1 MSDNNMN
8 QMPDGMNP
16 NGADGPQ
23 PSQNQQGDAG
33 QQYSADQQ
41 YAGQY
46 GQQQYDANQQYA
58 ADQQYAGQYGQQQYG
73 ANQQY
78 AGQYGQQQYGANQ
91 QYAGQYGQQQYGA
104 NQQYAGQ
111 YGQQQ
116 YGANQQYAGQ
126 YGQQQYGANQQ
137 YAGQY
142 GQQQYGANQQY
153 AGQYGQ
159 QQYGANQQYAGQYG
173 QQQYDA
179 NQQFAGQQFADQYG
193 QQMNAQQSVYDQTV
207 NMYGDQAHKPES
219 PKKRK
224 GIKIAI
230 IAVVAALVIIAAFV
244 VVFFVFIK
252 KSPKDAVKDAM
263 ENTAKELENNNIAG
277 IVGADD
283 IDVDKLDVQSDFT
296 IDKVAG
302 DGQLDGSTFTFD
314 ASTAKSD
321 GQNSFKLGSS
331 MTLAGETVSADVVMI
346 GQTLYMSCPDLFTKT
361 FSFDMNSVMA
371 ELDSKDAGAGG
382 SVDSEALQKIID
394 EDLKPAADKLAES
407 ITYEK
412 VGKDEFTNANGKTI
426 KADHYTVTI
435 TTDAID
441 EFSQALVDCLNKYMD
456 SNLSDD
462 MMDQMG
468 VTKDQLKQSI
478 GTIPSL
484 VSAVM
489 TKDAVANVYVENDKV
504 IRVDWDYDL
513 AAAGVKISFTAD
525 YMGDGNVT
533 SDAVTK
539 IALTYGSDVN
549 IELKSESKTDTSGDK
564 ISTDKKYTLSAMSGG
579 ESQEF
584 TGNVTSDYD
593 KNSGKMSGSISVDVQ
608 GETAQAAF
616 EGVLADV
623 KKGESFS
630 INDAKLTVTVSGEDV
645 LQCSGNL
652 KVAEKDNKIEAPAA
666 GDVVDYSVLNSDDV
680 DQYINMDKM
689 EKIVSAWSEI
699 FDSVSVDGRL
709 DGKFG
714 TDSKDT
720 EEEEPETTEAATTE
734 EATTEKS
741 NDSTE
746 EKDLSKVTL
755 SLGDKSVK
763 INDPKGY
770 ERSYA
775 SEYTISYNDEKG
787 DVYASYS
794 TYTHYS
800 ASDLVKNM
808 KDTYT
813 EYYNDENSKVNEMT
827 DGTVKAKDGT
837 EVTYLVI
844 QLTSYDMDRT
854 EVLLV
859 YPTGEDV
866 VTCSI
871 SYWDKVDKVDA
882 QKLCETFMD
891 AIEIK

>member
-58 ADQQYAGQYGQQQYG
+58 AD
-73 ANQQY
+73 
-78 AGQYGQQQYGANQ
+78 
-91 QYAGQYGQQQYGA
+91 
-104 NQQYAGQ
+104 QQYAGQ

-296 IDKVAG
+296 LDKVAG

>member
-46 GQQQYDANQQYA
+46 GQQQY
-58 ADQQYAGQYGQQQYG
+58 G

-91 QYAGQYGQQQYGA
+91 QYAGQYGQQQY
-104 NQQYAGQ
+104 
-111 YGQQQ
+111 
-116 YGANQQYAGQ
+116 
-126 YGQQQYGANQQ
+126 
-137 YAGQY
+137 
-142 GQQQYGANQQY
+142 
-153 AGQYGQ
+153 
-159 QQYGANQQYAGQYG
+159 AGQYG

-179 NQQFAGQQFADQYG
+179 NQQFADQYG

-263 ENTAKELENNNIAG
+263 ENTAKELENNNIVG

-302 DGQLDGSTFTFD
+302 DGKLDGSTFTFD

-321 GQNSFKLGSS
+321 GQNSFKLDSS

-652 KVAEKDNKIEAPAA
+652 KIAEKDNKIEAPAA

-699 FDSVSVDGRL
+699 FDSVSVDSRL

-746 EKDLSKVTL
+746 EEDLSKVTL

>member
-58 ADQQYAGQYGQQQYG
+58 AD
-73 ANQQY
+73 
-78 AGQYGQQQYGANQ
+78 
-91 QYAGQYGQQQYGA
+91 
-104 NQQYAGQ
+104 QQYAGQ

-230 IAVVAALVIIAAFV
+230 IAVVAALVIIAALV

-263 ENTAKELENNNIAG
+263 ENTAKELENNNIVG

-302 DGQLDGSTFTFD
+302 DGKLDGSTFTFD

>member
-126 YGQQQYGANQQ
+126 YGQQQY
-137 YAGQY
+137 
-142 GQQQYGANQQY
+142 
-153 AGQYGQ
+153 
-159 QQYGANQQYAGQYG
+159 
-173 QQQYDA
+173 DA
-179 NQQFAGQQFADQYG
+179 NQQFADQYG

-263 ENTAKELENNNIAG
+263 ENTAKELENNNIVG

-302 DGQLDGSTFTFD
+302 DGKLDGSTFTFD

-699 FDSVSVDGRL
+699 FDSVSVDSRL

>member
-33 QQYSADQQ
+33 QQYS
-41 YAGQY
+41 
-46 GQQQYDANQQYA
+46 

-116 YGANQQYAGQ
+116 Y
-126 YGQQQYGANQQ
+126 
-137 YAGQY
+137 
-142 GQQQYGANQQY
+142 
-153 AGQYGQ
+153 
-159 QQYGANQQYAGQYG
+159 AGQYG

-179 NQQFAGQQFADQYG
+179 NQQFADQYG

-263 ENTAKELENNNIAG
+263 ENTAKELENNNIVG

-302 DGQLDGSTFTFD
+302 DGKLDGSTFTFD

-346 GQTLYMSCPDLFTKT
+346 GQTLYMSCLDLFTKT

-513 AAAGVKISFTAD
+513 AAAGVKLSFTAD

-699 FDSVSVDGRL
+699 FDSVSVDSRL

-746 EKDLSKVTL
+746 EEDLSKVTL
-755 SLGDKSVK
+755 SLGGKSVK

>member
-78 AGQYGQQQYGANQ
+78 AGQYGQQQY
-91 QYAGQYGQQQYGA
+91 
-104 NQQYAGQ
+104 
-111 YGQQQ
+111 
-116 YGANQQYAGQ
+116 
-126 YGQQQYGANQQ
+126 
-137 YAGQY
+137 
-142 GQQQYGANQQY
+142 
-153 AGQYGQ
+153 
-159 QQYGANQQYAGQYG
+159 
-173 QQQYDA
+173 DA
-179 NQQFAGQQFADQYG
+179 NQQFADQYG

-263 ENTAKELENNNIAG
+263 ENTAKELENNNIVG

-302 DGQLDGSTFTFD
+302 DGKLDGSTFTFD

-441 EFSQALVDCLNKYMD
+441 EFSQALVDSLNKYMD

-699 FDSVSVDGRL
+699 FDSVSVDSRL

>member
-33 QQYSADQQ
+33 QQYSAD
-41 YAGQY
+41 
-46 GQQQYDANQQYA
+46 
-58 ADQQYAGQYGQQQYG
+58 
-73 ANQQY
+73 
-78 AGQYGQQQYGANQ
+78 Q

-179 NQQFAGQQFADQYG
+179 NQQFADQYG

-263 ENTAKELENNNIAG
+263 ENTAKELENNNIVG

-513 AAAGVKISFTAD
+513 AAAGVKLSFTAD

-746 EKDLSKVTL
+746 EEDLSKVTL

>member
-33 QQYSADQQ
+33 QQYSAD
-41 YAGQY
+41 
-46 GQQQYDANQQYA
+46 
-58 ADQQYAGQYGQQQYG
+58 
-73 ANQQY
+73 
-78 AGQYGQQQYGANQ
+78 
-91 QYAGQYGQQQYGA
+91 
-104 NQQYAGQ
+104 QQYAGQ

-179 NQQFAGQQFADQYG
+179 NQQFADQYG

-263 ENTAKELENNNIAG
+263 ENTAKELENNNIVG

-699 FDSVSVDGRL
+699 FDSVSVDSRL

-746 EKDLSKVTL
+746 EEDLSKVTL

>member
-46 GQQQYDANQQYA
+46 GQQQGDAGQQYS
-58 ADQQYAGQYGQQQYG
+58 AD
-73 ANQQY
+73 
-78 AGQYGQQQYGANQ
+78 
-91 QYAGQYGQQQYGA
+91 
-104 NQQYAGQ
+104 
-111 YGQQQ
+111 
-116 YGANQQYAGQ
+116 
-126 YGQQQYGANQQ
+126 
-137 YAGQY
+137 
-142 GQQQYGANQQY
+142 
-153 AGQYGQ
+153 
-159 QQYGANQQYAGQYG
+159 QQYAGQYG

-179 NQQFAGQQFADQYG
+179 NQQFADQYG

-263 ENTAKELENNNIAG
+263 ENTAKELENNNIVG

-302 DGQLDGSTFTFD
+302 DGKLDGSTFTFD

-321 GQNSFKLGSS
+321 GQNSFKLDSS

-699 FDSVSVDGRL
+699 FDSVSVDSRL

-746 EKDLSKVTL
+746 EEDLSKVTL

>member
-8 QMPDGMNP
+8 QMPDGMNT

-33 QQYSADQQ
+33 QQYS
-41 YAGQY
+41 
-46 GQQQYDANQQYA
+46 

-104 NQQYAGQ
+104 NQQYAGE
-111 YGQQQ
+111 
-116 YGANQQYAGQ
+116 
-126 YGQQQYGANQQ
+126 
-137 YAGQY
+137 
-142 GQQQYGANQQY
+142 
-153 AGQYGQ
+153 
-159 QQYGANQQYAGQYG
+159 YG

-179 NQQFAGQQFADQYG
+179 NQQFADQYG

-263 ENTAKELENNNIAG
+263 ENTAKELENNNIVG

-321 GQNSFKLGSS
+321 GQNSFKLDSS

-699 FDSVSVDGRL
+699 FDSVSVDSRL

-746 EKDLSKVTL
+746 EEDLSKVTL

>member
-33 QQYSADQQ
+33 QQY
-41 YAGQY
+41 
-46 GQQQYDANQQYA
+46 
-58 ADQQYAGQYGQQQYG
+58 AGQYGQQQYG
-73 ANQQY
+73 ANQ
-78 AGQYGQQQYGANQ
+78 
-91 QYAGQYGQQQYGA
+91 
-104 NQQYAGQ
+104 
-111 YGQQQ
+111 
-116 YGANQQYAGQ
+116 
-126 YGQQQYGANQQ
+126 
-137 YAGQY
+137 
-142 GQQQYGANQQY
+142 
-153 AGQYGQ
+153 QYGQ

-179 NQQFAGQQFADQYG
+179 NQQFADQYG

-263 ENTAKELENNNIAG
+263 ENTAKELENNNIVG

-302 DGQLDGSTFTFD
+302 DGKLDGSTFTFD

-371 ELDSKDAGAGG
+371 DLDSKDAGAGG

-746 EKDLSKVTL
+746 EEDLSKVTL

>member
-58 ADQQYAGQYGQQQYG
+58 AD
-73 ANQQY
+73 
-78 AGQYGQQQYGANQ
+78 
-91 QYAGQYGQQQYGA
+91 
-104 NQQYAGQ
+104 
-111 YGQQQ
+111 
-116 YGANQQYAGQ
+116 
-126 YGQQQYGANQQ
+126 
-137 YAGQY
+137 
-142 GQQQYGANQQY
+142 QQY

-230 IAVVAALVIIAAFV
+230 IAVVAALVIIAALV

-504 IRVDWDYDL
+504 IRVDWDYDI
-513 AAAGVKISFTAD
+513 AAAGVKLSFTAD

-564 ISTDKKYTLSAMSGG
+564 ISTDNKYTLSAMSGG

-746 EKDLSKVTL
+746 EEDLSKVTL

>member
-91 QYAGQYGQQQYGA
+91 QYAGQYGQQQY
-104 NQQYAGQ
+104 
-111 YGQQQ
+111 
-116 YGANQQYAGQ
+116 
-126 YGQQQYGANQQ
+126 
-137 YAGQY
+137 
-142 GQQQYGANQQY
+142 
-153 AGQYGQ
+153 
-159 QQYGANQQYAGQYG
+159 
-173 QQQYDA
+173 DA
-179 NQQFAGQQFADQYG
+179 NQQFADQYG

-230 IAVVAALVIIAAFV
+230 IAVVAALVIIAALV

-699 FDSVSVDGRL
+699 FDSVSVDSRL

>member
-78 AGQYGQQQYGANQ
+78 AGQYGQQQY
-91 QYAGQYGQQQYGA
+91 
-104 NQQYAGQ
+104 
-111 YGQQQ
+111 
-116 YGANQQYAGQ
+116 
-126 YGQQQYGANQQ
+126 
-137 YAGQY
+137 
-142 GQQQYGANQQY
+142 
-153 AGQYGQ
+153 
-159 QQYGANQQYAGQYG
+159 
-173 QQQYDA
+173 DA
-179 NQQFAGQQFADQYG
+179 NQQFADQYG

-263 ENTAKELENNNIAG
+263 ENTAKELENNNIVG

-699 FDSVSVDGRL
+699 FDSVSVDSRL

-746 EKDLSKVTL
+746 EEDLSKVTL

>member
-33 QQYSADQQ
+33 QQYSAD
-41 YAGQY
+41 
-46 GQQQYDANQQYA
+46 
-58 ADQQYAGQYGQQQYG
+58 
-73 ANQQY
+73 
-78 AGQYGQQQYGANQ
+78 
-91 QYAGQYGQQQYGA
+91 
-104 NQQYAGQ
+104 
-111 YGQQQ
+111 
-116 YGANQQYAGQ
+116 QQYAGQ

-179 NQQFAGQQFADQYG
+179 NQQFADQYG

-263 ENTAKELENNNIAG
+263 ENTAKELENNNIVG

-302 DGQLDGSTFTFD
+302 DGKLDGSTFTFD

-513 AAAGVKISFTAD
+513 AAAGVKLSFTAD

-720 EEEEPETTEAATTE
+720 EEEEAATTEAATTE

-746 EKDLSKVTL
+746 EEDLSKVTL

-871 SYWDKVDKVDA
+871 SYWDKVDKVDV

>member
-33 QQYSADQQ
+33 QQYSAD
-41 YAGQY
+41 
-46 GQQQYDANQQYA
+46 
-58 ADQQYAGQYGQQQYG
+58 
-73 ANQQY
+73 
-78 AGQYGQQQYGANQ
+78 
-91 QYAGQYGQQQYGA
+91 
-104 NQQYAGQ
+104 QQYAGQ

-179 NQQFAGQQFADQYG
+179 NQQFADQYG

-263 ENTAKELENNNIAG
+263 ENTAKELENNNIVG

-302 DGQLDGSTFTFD
+302 DGKLDGSTFTFD

-513 AAAGVKISFTAD
+513 AAAGVKLSFTAD

-720 EEEEPETTEAATTE
+720 EEEEAATTEAATTE

-746 EKDLSKVTL
+746 EEDLSKVTL

-871 SYWDKVDKVDA
+871 SYWDKVDKVDV

>member
-58 ADQQYAGQYGQQQYG
+58 AD
-73 ANQQY
+73 
-78 AGQYGQQQYGANQ
+78 
-91 QYAGQYGQQQYGA
+91 
-104 NQQYAGQ
+104 
-111 YGQQQ
+111 
-116 YGANQQYAGQ
+116 
-126 YGQQQYGANQQ
+126 
-137 YAGQY
+137 
-142 GQQQYGANQQY
+142 QQY

-230 IAVVAALVIIAAFV
+230 IAVVAALVIIAALV

-441 EFSQALVDCLNKYMD
+441 EFSQALVDCLNKYLD

-608 GETAQAAF
+608 GETAQAVF

-652 KVAEKDNKIEAPAA
+652 KVAEKDNKIEAPVA

-699 FDSVSVDGRL
+699 FDSVSVDSRL

>member
-58 ADQQYAGQYGQQQYG
+58 ANQQYGQQQYG

-91 QYAGQYGQQQYGA
+91 QYAGQYGQQQYDA
-104 NQQYAGQ
+104 NQQYNAG
-111 YGQQQ
+111 
-116 YGANQQYAGQ
+116 
-126 YGQQQYGANQQ
+126 
-137 YAGQY
+137 
-142 GQQQYGANQQY
+142 
-153 AGQYGQ
+153 

-263 ENTAKELENNNIAG
+263 ENTAKELENNNIVG

-513 AAAGVKISFTAD
+513 AAAGVKLSFTAD

-608 GETAQAAF
+608 GETAQAVF

-699 FDSVSVDGRL
+699 FDSVSVDSRL

-746 EKDLSKVTL
+746 EEDLSKVTL

>member
-46 GQQQYDANQQYA
+46 GQQQYDVNQQYA
-58 ADQQYAGQYGQQQYG
+58 AD
-73 ANQQY
+73 
-78 AGQYGQQQYGANQ
+78 
-91 QYAGQYGQQQYGA
+91 
-104 NQQYAGQ
+104 QQYAGQ

>member
-58 ADQQYAGQYGQQQYG
+58 ANQQYGQQQYGANQQYAGQQYGQQQYG

-78 AGQYGQQQYGANQ
+78 AGQYGQQQYDANQ
-91 QYAGQYGQQQYGA
+91 QYNAG
-104 NQQYAGQ
+104 
-111 YGQQQ
+111 
-116 YGANQQYAGQ
+116 
-126 YGQQQYGANQQ
+126 
-137 YAGQY
+137 
-142 GQQQYGANQQY
+142 
-153 AGQYGQ
+153 

-346 GQTLYMSCPDLFTKT
+346 GQTIYMSCPDLFTKT

-513 AAAGVKISFTAD
+513 AAAGVKLSFTAD

-608 GETAQAAF
+608 GETAQAVF

-699 FDSVSVDGRL
+699 FDSVSVDSRL

-746 EKDLSKVTL
+746 EEDLSKVTL

>member
-33 QQYSADQQ
+33 QQYS
-41 YAGQY
+41 
-46 GQQQYDANQQYA
+46 

-116 YGANQQYAGQ
+116 Y
-126 YGQQQYGANQQ
+126 
-137 YAGQY
+137 
-142 GQQQYGANQQY
+142 
-153 AGQYGQ
+153 
-159 QQYGANQQYAGQYG
+159 AGQYG

-179 NQQFAGQQFADQYG
+179 NQQFADQYG

-263 ENTAKELENNNIAG
+263 ENTAKELENNNIVG

-513 AAAGVKISFTAD
+513 AAAGVKLSFTAD

-699 FDSVSVDGRL
+699 FDSVSVDSRL

-746 EKDLSKVTL
+746 EEDLSKVTL

>member
-58 ADQQYAGQYGQQQYG
+58 AD
-73 ANQQY
+73 
-78 AGQYGQQQYGANQ
+78 
-91 QYAGQYGQQQYGA
+91 
-104 NQQYAGQ
+104 QQYAGQ

-533 SDAVTK
+533 SDAGTK

-746 EKDLSKVTL
+746 EEDLSKVTL

>member
-58 ADQQYAGQYGQQQYG
+58 AD
-73 ANQQY
+73 
-78 AGQYGQQQYGANQ
+78 
-91 QYAGQYGQQQYGA
+91 
-104 NQQYAGQ
+104 QQYAGQ

-263 ENTAKELENNNIAG
+263 ENTAKELENNNIVG

-302 DGQLDGSTFTFD
+302 DGKLDGSTFTFD

-608 GETAQAAF
+608 GETAQAVF

>member
-46 GQQQYDANQQYA
+46 GQQQY
-58 ADQQYAGQYGQQQYG
+58 G

-91 QYAGQYGQQQYGA
+91 QYAGP
-104 NQQYAGQ
+104 
-111 YGQQQ
+111 
-116 YGANQQYAGQ
+116 
-126 YGQQQYGANQQ
+126 
-137 YAGQY
+137 
-142 GQQQYGANQQY
+142 
-153 AGQYGQ
+153 YGQ

-179 NQQFAGQQFADQYG
+179 NQQFADQYG

-263 ENTAKELENNNIAG
+263 ENTAKELENNNIVG

-513 AAAGVKISFTAD
+513 AAAGVKLSFTAD

-699 FDSVSVDGRL
+699 FDSVSVDSRL

-746 EKDLSKVTL
+746 EEDLSKVTL

>member
-46 GQQQYDANQQYA
+46 GQQQYD
-58 ADQQYAGQYGQQQYG
+58 
-73 ANQQY
+73 
-78 AGQYGQQQYGANQ
+78 
-91 QYAGQYGQQQYGA
+91 
-104 NQQYAGQ
+104 
-111 YGQQQ
+111 
-116 YGANQQYAGQ
+116 
-126 YGQQQYGANQQ
+126 ANQQ

-193 QQMNAQQSVYDQTV
+193 QQMNAQQRVYDQTV

-230 IAVVAALVIIAAFV
+230 IAVVAALVIIAALV

>member
-46 GQQQYDANQQYA
+46 GQQQYD
-58 ADQQYAGQYGQQQYG
+58 
-73 ANQQY
+73 
-78 AGQYGQQQYGANQ
+78 
-91 QYAGQYGQQQYGA
+91 A

-230 IAVVAALVIIAAFV
+230 IAVVAALVIIAALV

-302 DGQLDGSTFTFD
+302 DGKLDGSTFTFD

-608 GETAQAAF
+608 GETAQAVF

-699 FDSVSVDGRL
+699 FDSVSVDSRL

>member
-23 PSQNQQGDAG
+23 PSQNQQGDAD

-46 GQQQYDANQQYA
+46 GQQQYGTNQQYA
-58 ADQQYAGQYGQQQYG
+58 
-73 ANQQY
+73 
-78 AGQYGQQQYGANQ
+78 
-91 QYAGQYGQQQYGA
+91 
-104 NQQYAGQ
+104 
-111 YGQQQ
+111 
-116 YGANQQYAGQ
+116 
-126 YGQQQYGANQQ
+126 
-137 YAGQY
+137 
-142 GQQQYGANQQY
+142 ANQQY

-179 NQQFAGQQFADQYG
+179 NQQFADQYG

-263 ENTAKELENNNIAG
+263 ENTAKELENNNIVG

-513 AAAGVKISFTAD
+513 AAAGVKLSFTAD

-608 GETAQAAF
+608 GETAQAVF

-652 KVAEKDNKIEAPAA
+652 KVAEKDNKIEAPVA

-699 FDSVSVDGRL
+699 FDSVSVDSRL

-734 EATTEKS
+734 KATTEKS

-746 EKDLSKVTL
+746 EEDLSKVTL

>member
-78 AGQYGQQQYGANQ
+78 AGQYGQQQY
-91 QYAGQYGQQQYGA
+91 
-104 NQQYAGQ
+104 
-111 YGQQQ
+111 
-116 YGANQQYAGQ
+116 
-126 YGQQQYGANQQ
+126 
-137 YAGQY
+137 
-142 GQQQYGANQQY
+142 
-153 AGQYGQ
+153 
-159 QQYGANQQYAGQYG
+159 
-173 QQQYDA
+173 DA
-179 NQQFAGQQFADQYG
+179 NQQFADQYG

-230 IAVVAALVIIAAFV
+230 IAVVAALVIIAALV

-699 FDSVSVDGRL
+699 FDSVSVDSRL

-746 EKDLSKVTL
+746 EEDLSKVTL

>member
-16 NGADGPQ
+16 NGADGLQ

-58 ADQQYAGQYGQQQYG
+58 GQYGQQQYNAGQQYG

-78 AGQYGQQQYGANQ
+78 AGQYGQQQYDVNQ
-91 QYAGQYGQQQYGA
+91 QYAGQYGQQQYD
-104 NQQYAGQ
+104 
-111 YGQQQ
+111 
-116 YGANQQYAGQ
+116 
-126 YGQQQYGANQQ
+126 
-137 YAGQY
+137 
-142 GQQQYGANQQY
+142 
-153 AGQYGQ
+153 
-159 QQYGANQQYAGQYG
+159 ANQQYAGQYG

-230 IAVVAALVIIAAFV
+230 IAVVAALVIIAALV

-513 AAAGVKISFTAD
+513 AAAGVKLSFTAD

-666 GDVVDYSVLNSDDV
+666 GDVVDYSVLNSDDGE
-680 DQYINMDKM
+680 QYINMDKM
-689 EKIVSAWSEI
+689 EKIVSAWSEV
-699 FDSVSVDGRL
+699 FDSVSVDSRL
-709 DGKFG
+709 DGKLG
-714 TDSKDT
+714 TDSEDI

-746 EKDLSKVTL
+746 EEDLSKVTL

>member
-33 QQYSADQQ
+33 QQYSAD
-41 YAGQY
+41 
-46 GQQQYDANQQYA
+46 
-58 ADQQYAGQYGQQQYG
+58 
-73 ANQQY
+73 
-78 AGQYGQQQYGANQ
+78 
-91 QYAGQYGQQQYGA
+91 
-104 NQQYAGQ
+104 QQYAGQ

-179 NQQFAGQQFADQYG
+179 NQQFADQYG

-230 IAVVAALVIIAAFV
+230 IAVVAALVIIAALV

-263 ENTAKELENNNIAG
+263 ENTAKELENNNIVG

-504 IRVDWDYDL
+504 IRVDWDYDI
-513 AAAGVKISFTAD
+513 AAAGVKLSFTAD

-564 ISTDKKYTLSAMSGG
+564 ISTDNKYTLSAMSGG

-746 EKDLSKVTL
+746 EEDLSKVTL

>member
-33 QQYSADQQ
+33 QQYSAD
-41 YAGQY
+41 
-46 GQQQYDANQQYA
+46 
-58 ADQQYAGQYGQQQYG
+58 
-73 ANQQY
+73 
-78 AGQYGQQQYGANQ
+78 Q

-179 NQQFAGQQFADQYG
+179 NQQFADQYG

-263 ENTAKELENNNIAG
+263 ENTAKELENNNIVG

-302 DGQLDGSTFTFD
+302 DGKLDGSTFTFD

-321 GQNSFKLGSS
+321 GQNSFKLDSS

-699 FDSVSVDGRL
+699 FDSVSVDSRL

-734 EATTEKS
+734 KATTEKS

-746 EKDLSKVTL
+746 EEDLSKVTL

>member
-91 QYAGQYGQQQYGA
+91 QYAGQYGQQ
-104 NQQYAGQ
+104 
-111 YGQQQ
+111 
-116 YGANQQYAGQ
+116 
-126 YGQQQYGANQQ
+126 
-137 YAGQY
+137 
-142 GQQQYGANQQY
+142 
-153 AGQYGQ
+153 
-159 QQYGANQQYAGQYG
+159 
-173 QQQYDA
+173 
-179 NQQFAGQQFADQYG
+179 
-193 QQMNAQQSVYDQTV
+193 MNAQQSVYDQTV

-230 IAVVAALVIIAAFV
+230 IAVVAALVIIAALV

-608 GETAQAAF
+608 GETAQAVF

-699 FDSVSVDGRL
+699 FDSVSVDSRL

>member
-33 QQYSADQQ
+33 QQYS
-41 YAGQY
+41 
-46 GQQQYDANQQYA
+46 

-126 YGQQQYGANQQ
+126 YV
-137 YAGQY
+137 
-142 GQQQYGANQQY
+142 
-153 AGQYGQ
+153 Q

-179 NQQFAGQQFADQYG
+179 NQQFADQYG

-263 ENTAKELENNNIAG
+263 ENTAKELENNNIVG

-699 FDSVSVDGRL
+699 FDSVSVDSRL

-746 EKDLSKVTL
+746 EEDLSKVTL

>member
-91 QYAGQYGQQQYGA
+91 QYAGQYGQQQY
-104 NQQYAGQ
+104 
-111 YGQQQ
+111 
-116 YGANQQYAGQ
+116 
-126 YGQQQYGANQQ
+126 
-137 YAGQY
+137 
-142 GQQQYGANQQY
+142 
-153 AGQYGQ
+153 
-159 QQYGANQQYAGQYG
+159 
-173 QQQYDA
+173 DA
-179 NQQFAGQQFADQYG
+179 NQQFADQYG

-525 YMGDGNVT
+525 YMGDGNVI

-699 FDSVSVDGRL
+699 FDSVSVDSRL

>member
-8 QMPDGMNP
+8 QMPDGMNT

-33 QQYSADQQ
+33 QQYSAD
-41 YAGQY
+41 
-46 GQQQYDANQQYA
+46 
-58 ADQQYAGQYGQQQYG
+58 
-73 ANQQY
+73 
-78 AGQYGQQQYGANQ
+78 
-91 QYAGQYGQQQYGA
+91 
-104 NQQYAGQ
+104 QQYAGQ

-179 NQQFAGQQFADQYG
+179 NQQFADQYG

-263 ENTAKELENNNIAG
+263 ENTAKELENNNIVG

-302 DGQLDGSTFTFD
+302 DGKLDGSTFTFD

-321 GQNSFKLGSS
+321 GQNSFKLDSS

-699 FDSVSVDGRL
+699 FDSVSVDSRL

-746 EKDLSKVTL
+746 EEDLSKVTL

>member
-78 AGQYGQQQYGANQ
+78 AGQYGQQQY
-91 QYAGQYGQQQYGA
+91 
-104 NQQYAGQ
+104 
-111 YGQQQ
+111 
-116 YGANQQYAGQ
+116 
-126 YGQQQYGANQQ
+126 
-137 YAGQY
+137 
-142 GQQQYGANQQY
+142 
-153 AGQYGQ
+153 
-159 QQYGANQQYAGQYG
+159 
-173 QQQYDA
+173 DA

-207 NMYGDQAHKPES
+207 NMYGDQVHKPES

>member
-126 YGQQQYGANQQ
+126 YGQQQY
-137 YAGQY
+137 
-142 GQQQYGANQQY
+142 
-153 AGQYGQ
+153 
-159 QQYGANQQYAGQYG
+159 
-173 QQQYDA
+173 DA
-179 NQQFAGQQFADQYG
+179 NQQFADQYG

-230 IAVVAALVIIAAFV
+230 IAVVAALVIIAALV

-699 FDSVSVDGRL
+699 FDSVSVDSRL

>member
-46 GQQQYDANQQYA
+46 G
-58 ADQQYAGQYGQQQYG
+58 

-78 AGQYGQQQYGANQ
+78 AGQYGQ
-91 QYAGQYGQQQYGA
+91 
-104 NQQYAGQ
+104 
-111 YGQQQ
+111 
-116 YGANQQYAGQ
+116 
-126 YGQQQYGANQQ
+126 
-137 YAGQY
+137 
-142 GQQQYGANQQY
+142 
-153 AGQYGQ
+153 
-159 QQYGANQQYAGQYG
+159 QQYAGQYG

-179 NQQFAGQQFADQYG
+179 NQQFADQYG

-263 ENTAKELENNNIAG
+263 ENTAKELENNNIVG

-302 DGQLDGSTFTFD
+302 DGKLDGSTFTFD

-321 GQNSFKLGSS
+321 GQNSFKLDSS

-699 FDSVSVDGRL
+699 FDSVSVDSRL

-746 EKDLSKVTL
+746 EEDLSKVTL

>member
-23 PSQNQQGDAG
+23 PSQNQQGDAD

-46 GQQQYDANQQYA
+46 GQQQYGTNQQYA
-58 ADQQYAGQYGQQQYG
+58 
-73 ANQQY
+73 
-78 AGQYGQQQYGANQ
+78 
-91 QYAGQYGQQQYGA
+91 
-104 NQQYAGQ
+104 
-111 YGQQQ
+111 
-116 YGANQQYAGQ
+116 
-126 YGQQQYGANQQ
+126 
-137 YAGQY
+137 
-142 GQQQYGANQQY
+142 ANQQY

-179 NQQFAGQQFADQYG
+179 NQQFADQYG

-263 ENTAKELENNNIAG
+263 ENTAKELENNNIVG

-314 ASTAKSD
+314 ASTAKSA

-513 AAAGVKISFTAD
+513 AAAGVKLSFTAD

-746 EKDLSKVTL
+746 EEDLSKVTL